1 MKCVPSP
8 LHPLFH
14 HLTCVR
20 AAAATLEML
29 GVSDCPPKI
38 SLVLPVPPSPTAPLS
53 GAAPQHQAQG
63 FRDSIWGFPPFQG
76 GLSGHTDT
84 GTLNTNCLMLFQ
96 SVSAAAGLLV
106 PKKGTLGPC
115 PLHPGRSLSPFHVPF
130 VLQRFLSITAGSSCS
145 LHTQNVLLVPS
156 PGSAP
161 ALPLPVPGFPIC
173 LYFRDRLTGSRLSFS
188 FHLLHSL

>member
-1 MKCVPSP
+1 MPSP

-14 HLTCVR
+14 HLTCIR

-29 GVSDCPPKI
+29 RVSDCPPKI
-38 SLVLPVPPSPTAPLS
+38 SLVLPVPPLPQLLCLEQLLS
-53 GAAPQHQAQG
+53 RAQG

-76 GLSGHTDT
+76 GLSGHTGTD
-84 GTLNTNCLMLFQ
+84 TLNTNCLMLFQ

-106 PKKGTLGPC
+106 PKKGALGPC

-173 LYFRDRLTGSRLSFS
+173 LYFRDRLTGSRVSFS
-188 FHLLHSL
+188 FHLLHNL